1 MKINIFKIAVLAT
14 LLGLSACSKN
24 NDNLDIDLSEYNYDD
39 FHRSEVDD
47 YIYNTLTKPYNI
59 EVVYRFDR
67 SHTDIS
73 KNISPPKI
81 DRIKP
86 AVDMVLKGFLLPY
99 EKLGGSAMIKT
110 YTPKQFV
117 LFGSHAYNDN
127 GSVTLGTADGGR
139 RVVLYDINNLD
150 EENGNDIKRK
160 LRTIHHEFTH
170 ILNQMVAIP
179 PSFRTV
185 TADHV
190 DNWLAA
196 ENTDAEAKRL
206 GFVSRYARS
215 NYGEDFAEMV
225 AHLLVEGQVWFD
237 NYVSTI
243 EDPVY
248 KGRIR
253 QKEAIVREYYKSYF
267 NIDFGLLQEEIH
279 RILTE
284 DYNATF
290 PEDMSSTLPVWISSN
305 KVNTITFTPDADH
318 YTTYGISTGFNTMW
332 TNFYNAVAT
341 QTPTGERRYMKNLEL
356 QFTSASTMTI
366 GVGYSSSASDP
377 SIGFYANY
385 DFNFEVD
392 LSTSEIKFSKKLPE
406 GTSGSH
412 NNGALSRFKPFFEQY
427 MLPYF
432 TNRVFVLDWLPT
444 GITSDNPQYK
454 TFGGF
459 YEKGN
464 PSNYFYGPIV
474 LK

>member
-1 MKINIFKIAVLAT
+1 MKINIFKIAVLST
-14 LLGLSACSKN
+14 LLGLSACTKS
-24 NDNLDIDLSEYNYDD
+24 DENLDIDLSEYNYDD
-39 FHRSEVDD
+39 FQKSEVDD

-67 SHTDIS
+67 SHTDIA

-81 DRIKP
+81 DRVKP

-99 EKLGGSAMIKT
+99 EKLGGSTMIKT

-139 RVVLYDINNLD
+139 RVILYDINNLD

-160 LRTIHHEFTH
+160 LRTIHHEFAH

-215 NYGEDFAEMV
+215 SYGEDFAEMV

-243 EDPVY
+243 ADPVY

-279 RILTE
+279 RMLTE

-290 PEDMSSTLPVWISSN
+290 PADLTLTLPAYINDDRVASIRYEPGASHYATHGNSTAFQNMMNNVVAVGKAQLASSLN
-305 KVNTITFTPDADH
+305 
-318 YTTYGISTGFNTMW
+318 W
-332 TNFYNAVAT
+332 TNGDIPYVEFRFTDTENMVFRMALRDSPTSTTVYVADYYFNMT
-341 QTPTGERRYMKNLEL
+341 VMTETGVTN
-356 QFTSASTMTI
+356 
-366 GVGYSSSASDP
+366 
-377 SIGFYANY
+377 
-385 DFNFEVD
+385 
-392 LSTSEIKFSKKLPE
+392 FSKSMV
-406 GTSGSH
+406 GGAH
-412 NNGALSRFKPFFEQY
+412 YNGNGAYLLNAFEQIV
-427 MLPYF
+427 LPYL
-432 TNRVFVLDWLPT
+432 TNRSFVASWLPAT
-444 GITSDNPQYK
+444 IDNSSPLYR

-459 YEKGN
+459 YVQGSS
-464 PSNYFYGPIV
+464 SNYVYGPIV